1 MLFILI
7 QKSRSP
13 PAGEGGAT
21 GPARFADKCR
31 PAISNQSRSMK
42 CQ

>member
-1 MLFILI
+1 MLFILT

-21 GPARFADKCR
+21 GRTRFADKCR
-31 PAISNQSRSMK
+31 PVTSNHEGV
-42 CQ
+42 